1 VLWNLLEHSSQ
12 VQVHHEEVCACV
24 CVHVCVCHACVCVSR
39 MCVCHACVCARV
51 RVCVSVS
58 VCVSQCSRQKACRQ
72 WRKIVFTYVHENYL
86 EQIQFSVLQVA
97 QQLSSLE
104 CISTLTCSSNTS
116 GMWFDVL
123 PPPSTLCQHST
134 AGIP

>member
-1 VLWNLLEHSSQ
+1 
-12 VQVHHEEVCACV
+12 VCACVCACVCV
-24 CVHVCVCHACVCVSR
+24 CVHVCVSRMCMCTCVRVCVSH
-39 MCVCHACVCARV
+39 MCVRVCAC
-51 RVCVSVS
+51 VCVSVS

-104 CISTLTCSSNTS
+104 CIRY
-116 GMWFDVL
+116 FDM
-123 PPPSTLCQHST
+123 QF
-134 AGIP
+134 